1 MTPRQKQSSNLIMQ
15 FLCILFLFLVIYM
28 IVNMF
33 SNRAMRCGCAMGCSG
48 DNVSCPC
55 YRNSVMRQS
64 PYSNEY
70 YQPQIG
76 SDFTSYLDQVR
87 KNQLKFSREGF
98 KEGSYMPPRPTLTQ
112 KNIPSQLNSLRSKG
126 GIASLM
132 KKN

>member
-33 SNRAMRCGCAMGCSG
+33 SNRAMRCGCALGCSG
-48 DNVSCPC
+48 SNVSCPC

-87 KNQLKFSREGF
+87 QNQLKFSREGF
-98 KEGSYMPPRPTLTQ
+98 KQGVGALPKQTFTQ
-112 KNIPSQLNSLRSKG
+112 QNIPKKLDAIRSRG
-126 GIASLM
+126 GIRSLLR
-132 KKN
+132 